1 MKGEIKLMF
10 ISDSIKYVGVD
21 DKDIDLF
28 ESQYVVPDGVS
39 YNSYIIFDDKITIMD
54 TVDARATEEWVKNV
68 EEALDGKK
76 PEYLVIS
83 HLEPDHAAN
92 IKLIA
97 DKYPDMKLIGNA
109 KTFQMLPQFFD
120 EDFSDRQ
127 VVVKEGDEISLGKH
141 SLTFVMAPM
150 VHWPEVMVA
159 YEKTEKILFSADG
172 FGKFG
177 ALDTEDE
184 EGWACEARRYYFNI
198 VGKYGAQVQNLL
210 KKAAALDI
218 QTICPLHGPVLK
230 ENLGYYLNL
239 YNTWSS
245 YEPEDEGVLVAYA
258 SIHGNTAK
266 AAKQIAEKLKA
277 KGVEKMEV
285 MDLSRDDMAEAV
297 EAAFRYD
304 KMVLA
309 CATYDGGLFPVMEDF
324 LGHLKAKNFQKRK
337 AALVENG
344 SWAPLAAKKMRE
356 SLESMKNIEICE
368 NTVSIKS
375 TVKAENV
382 EQMDKMI
389 DELLGK

>member
-356 SLESMKNIEICE
+356 SLEGMKNIEICE
-368 NTVSIKS
+368 NIVSIKS